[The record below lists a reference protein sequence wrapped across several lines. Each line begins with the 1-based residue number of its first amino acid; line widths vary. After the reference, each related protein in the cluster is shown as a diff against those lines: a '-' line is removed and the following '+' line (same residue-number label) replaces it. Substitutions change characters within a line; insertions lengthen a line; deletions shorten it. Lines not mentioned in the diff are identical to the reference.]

1 MAEFLTILHE
11 CKDFKTWKAGYDA
24 DAPNRK
30 AAGLTDLML
39 VQGSTN
45 PNLVAL
51 LFGVNDLSK
60 AKAMATSDGLRDA
73 MQKAGVVGAP
83 IIHFRRG
90 EFAPRDAAHYLTLNC
105 KASGIDTFRN
115 GYAMDKADRQ
125 AASLTDLGL
134 MQNVDDDNDLLLLW
148 SVDDMAKAT
157 AFLSLPKLAEHQ
169 VKNAGL
175 VGEPVARF
183 WAK

>member
-11 CKDFKTWKAGYDA
+11 CEDFNTWKTGYDA

-30 AAGLTDLML
+30 AAGLADLMI
-39 VQGSTN
+39 VRGDTN
-45 PNLVAL
+45 SNLVAL
-51 LFGVNDLSK
+51 LFGVSDMSK
-60 AKAMATSDGLRDA
+60 AKAMVASDGLRDA
-73 MQKAGVVGAP
+73 MQRAGVVGAP
-83 IIHFRRG
+83 TIHFRRG

-105 KASGIDTFRN
+105 KVSGIDTFRN

-134 MQNVDDDNDLLLLW
+134 MQNIDDDNDLLLVW
-148 SVDDMAKAT
+148 SIDDMAKAT
-157 AFLSLPKLAEHQ
+157 GFLNSPKLAEHQ

-183 WAK
+183 WSA